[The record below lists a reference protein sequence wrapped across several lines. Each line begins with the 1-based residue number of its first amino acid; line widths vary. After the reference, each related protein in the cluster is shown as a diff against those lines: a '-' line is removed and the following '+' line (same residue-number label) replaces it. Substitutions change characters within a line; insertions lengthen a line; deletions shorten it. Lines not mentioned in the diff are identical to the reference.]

1 MKKTPATQTTLTD
14 LKNWSGDFNDLVSTA
29 NDVLPSLNRSAAP
42 ITPRLV
48 RRYQEAGAVGRGK
61 REGKSSRFGWN
72 ELAALAMTKAIV
84 QGGWPLEGAAAL
96 VSSTPTEALA
106 TRLTGEAA
114 GDATAVGEP
123 SPASRAQKVI
133 SELVYQTQ
141 PVVTLPGRLTSTA
154 TRASAQ
160 CANAQS
166 GGVNWMAGGAVSGM
180 ASGFAGSS
188 GEVSPGLAA
197 APLVAEAQPETWH
210 KHAVVPWLEVSI
222 APDAAARASSA
233 EVAQAR
239 DALRRIGEQLLPA
252 TRSTPKP

>member
-48 RRYQEAGAVGRGK
+48 RRYQEAGAVGRGR
-61 REGKSSRFGWN
+61 REGKSSRFGWD
-72 ELAALAMTKAIV
+72 ELASLTMTKAIV

-106 TRLTGEAA
+106 ARLTSEASGEA
-114 GDATAVGEP
+114 GKP

-141 PVVTLPGRLTSTA
+141 PVVTLQGRLTSTA
-154 TRASAQ
+154 TRGSAQ

-166 GGVNWMAGGAVSGM
+166 GDVNWMAGGAVGGM
-180 ASGFAGSS
+180 ASGFAGNP
-188 GEVSPGLAA
+188 GEVPPCLAA
-197 APLVAEAQPETWH
+197 APLAAEAQPETWH
-210 KHAVVPWLEVSI
+210 KHAVAPWLEVSI
-222 APDAAARASSA
+222 APDAAAQASSA
-233 EVAQAR
+233 EVARAR
-239 DALRRIGEQLLPA
+239 ETLRRIGEQLLPA
-252 TRSTPKP
+252 TRPTPKP